1 MCLRIFPIGLVN
13 RRAGAANKALQEAG
27 QTVINE
33 TQKAMNESILRVIF
47 SVILW
52 SNLSIAGTL
61 PEPPQQFATF
71 SECRL
76 ISGQVIAP
84 CRIGYRTFGTLNED
98 KSNALLVPTWF
109 TGTSA
114 DHTYLVSPDL
124 LSPEKYFIVIVD
136 ALANGV
142 SISPSNSETQPDG
155 QFPQITITDMVE
167 SQHRLLTEILGIQ
180 SLHGVVG
187 LSMGGMQAF
196 EWAVRYPGFADRTV
210 AAIGSPRLPTFDIAL
225 WTTRNSLLALYRECQ
240 CNEALEA
247 MAGMGMLMSVPSKL
261 AQEVAREDTVSTI
274 ILRSENNPIGVGESW
289 DIQRQAEAMISQ
301 NIARDFSNDM
311 QKAAAQIKTKFLI
324 VVGEDDRVVTP
335 QPAREFAALIG
346 ASIVEL
352 DEDCGHGDPWCAPDT
367 FAHVVSSFIDKD

>member
-1 MCLRIFPIGLVN
+1 M
-13 RRAGAANKALQEAG
+13 NK
-27 QTVINE
+27 
-33 TQKAMNESILRVIF
+33 SILCAIF

-52 SNLSIAGTL
+52 SNLSIADAL

-71 SECRL
+71 DECRL
-76 ISGQVIAP
+76 TCGQVIAP

-114 DHTYLVSPDL
+114 DHAYLASPDL

-142 SISPSNSETQPDG
+142 SISPSNSETQPSG
-155 QFPQITITDMVE
+155 QFPQINITDMVE

-225 WTTRNSLLALYRECQ
+225 WTTQKRLLALYRECQ
-240 CNEALEA
+240 CKEALEA
-247 MAGMGMLMSVPSKL
+247 MAGVGMLTSVPTML
-261 AQEVAREDTVSTI
+261 AQEVPREDTISTI
-274 ILRSENNPIGVGESW
+274 ISRGESNPMNVAESW
-289 DIQRQAEAMISQ
+289 DVQRQAEAMIDH
-301 NIARDFSNDM
+301 NIARDFNNDL
-311 QKAAAQIKTKFLI
+311 QKAAEQIKTKFLI
-324 VVGEDDRVVTP
+324 IVGEDDRVVTP

-346 ASIVEL
+346 ASVVEL
-352 DEDCGHGDPWCAPDT
+352 DEDCGHGDPWCAPDA
-367 FAHVVSSFIDKD
+367 FARAVSSFIDKD